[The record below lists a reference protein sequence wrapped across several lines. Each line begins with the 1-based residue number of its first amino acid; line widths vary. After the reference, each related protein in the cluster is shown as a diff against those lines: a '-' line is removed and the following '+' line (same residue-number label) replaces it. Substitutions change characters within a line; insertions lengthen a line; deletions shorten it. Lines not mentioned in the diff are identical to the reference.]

1 LAAFCLHFVASN
13 YQPMSK
19 RAEFKTLEGEN
30 KDYVEEHQWP
40 PKAYLEELA
49 AYEKA
54 VAGKDDKCICM

>member
-1 LAAFCLHFVASN
+1 
-13 YQPMSK
+13 MSK

-30 KDYVEEHQWP
+30 KAYVEEHQWP

-54 VAGKDDKCICM
+54 MAGKDDKCVCM